1 MCSTWSDWILVQP
14 GFPNRKSPDQ
24 SVFAAPRSFSQ
35 LVTSFIAWCRQGI
48 HLLLL
53 PICFISL
60 TTLQMN
66 EVWSGACITHK
77 RSSTVKEHRF
87 PKRNQKMKSSRPGV
101 SLPGDAASLPGQPGL
116 HDGWLVG
123 TGGLEP
129 PTPRLSS
136 ACSNQLS
143 YAPHSA
149 KAWPL
154 SPPNSDLCHGGE
166 GWWSQTGSN
175 RRPPECKSGALPTE
189 LWPRKCRFKD

>member
-1 MCSTWSDWILVQP
+1 MFHFTGYRSARPMCSTWSDWILLQP

-87 PKRNQKMKSSRPGV
+87 PKRNQNLKSSRPGA
-101 SLPGDAASLPGQPGL
+101 SLSGDAACFPANPAYA
-116 HDGWLVG
+116 
-123 TGGLEP
+123 TGGWWAQVDLNHR
-129 PTPRLSS
+129 PR
-136 ACSNQLS
+136 AYQ
-143 YAPHSA
+143 A
-149 KAWPL
+149 
-154 SPPNSDLCHGGE
+154 
-166 GWWSQTGSN
+166 
-175 RRPPECKSGALPTE
+175 RALTS
-189 LWPRKCRFKD
+189 